1 VNQGDLDEIGIILN
15 YREEVDFLV
24 VRVDKLGFLLA
35 EDASPSFVACGHW
48 WLRSVPSGSCG
59 LAGRIQ
65 EETISTGRVLVVT
78 ACSSFVQIVSH
89 LTTS

>member
-1 VNQGDLDEIGIILN
+1 MIQGDLGEIGFIISCG
-15 YREEVDFLV
+15 EEVDLLV
-24 VRVDKLGFLLA
+24 VRVGKLGFLLA
-35 EDASPSFVACGHW
+35 EDASPSFVACGYW
-48 WLRSVPSGSCG
+48 WLHSVPSGSCG

-65 EETISTGRVLVVT
+65 EGIISTGRVLVVT